1 MPITLAQ
8 AQNLSQSKL
17 VQTVIDEFR
26 KSALLDQMI
35 WDNTAK
41 ATGGTSLSYTYNRV
55 TTLPTAAPR
64 AINTEYTPQ
73 EPATTPVTVLLKI
86 FGGSY
91 QIDRALE
98 QNEEQVMDLVEFL
111 QSQKIQA
118 ATALFH
124 DMFINGD
131 SGKNASEFDGLDKL
145 ITGSGTDYTP
155 AEVIDL
161 STSAAMDANWK
172 KYTDA
177 LRALRARMDGAPTLY
192 LMNSEMFA
200 RHQAVMDRAGINLTS
215 KENYGDEVLQWGRSL
230 IMSLGDKPGTSNP
243 IIGVDEGATD
253 IFAVRLGLDGVHGVS
268 PDGTGIIHTY
278 LPNFSSSGAVKTG
291 EVEMIAAMALKAT
304 RAAGVVR
311 GIKIA

>member
-1 MPITLAQ
+1 MPITLAK

-17 VQTVIDEFR
+17 VQNVIDEFR
-26 KSALLDQMI
+26 KSALLDQLTF
-35 WDNTAK
+35 DNTAK

-55 TTLPTAAPR
+55 TTLPTAAAR

-73 EPATTPVTVLLKI
+73 EPSTTLVTVMLKI

-98 QNEEQVMDLVEFL
+98 QNEEQIIDLVEFL

-131 SGKNASEFDGLDKL
+131 SGSNASEFDGLDKL
-145 ITGSGTDYTP
+145 ITGSATDYTP
-155 AEVIDL
+155 GEVIDL
-161 STSAAMDANWK
+161 STSSAMDANWK

-177 LRALRARMDGAPTLY
+177 LRTLRARMDGAPTLY

-200 RHQAVMDRAGINLTS
+200 KHQAVMDRAGINLTS
-215 KENYGDEVLQWGRSL
+215 KENYGDEVLQWGASL
-230 IMSLGDKPGTSNP
+230 IMSLGDKPGTSTP

-268 PDGTGIIHTY
+268 PDGTSIIRTY
-278 LPNFSSSGAVKTG
+278 LPDFSRPGAVKTG

>member
-73 EPATTPVTVLLKI
+73 EPATTPVTVMLKI

-131 SGKNASEFDGLDKL
+131 SGSNANEFDGLDKL

-278 LPNFSSSGAVKTG
+278 LPNFTSSGAVKTG

>member
-73 EPATTPVTVLLKI
+73 EPATTPVTVMLKI

-131 SGKNASEFDGLDKL
+131 SGTNASEFDGLDKL
-145 ITGSGTDYTP
+145 ITGSGTDFTP
-155 AEVIDL
+155 AETIDL
-161 STSAAMDANWK
+161 STSAAMDSNWK

>member
-73 EPATTPVTVLLKI
+73 EPATTPVTVMLKI

-131 SGKNASEFDGLDKL
+131 SGTNASEFDGLDKL

-278 LPNFSSSGAVKTG
+278 LPNFTSSGAVKTG

>member
-73 EPATTPVTVLLKI
+73 EPATTPVTVMLKI

-131 SGKNASEFDGLDKL
+131 SGSNASEFDGLDKL

-155 AEVIDL
+155 AETIDL

-177 LRALRARMDGAPTLY
+177 LRALRAKMDGAPTLY

-215 KENYGDEVLQWGRSL
+215 KDNYGDEVLQWGRSL

>member
-73 EPATTPVTVLLKI
+73 EPATTPVTVMLKI
-86 FGGSY
+86 FGGAY

-131 SGKNASEFDGLDKL
+131 SGSKASEFDGLDKL

-155 AEVIDL
+155 AETIDL
-161 STSAAMDANWK
+161 STSAAMDTNWK

-278 LPNFSSSGAVKTG
+278 LPNFTSSGAVKTG